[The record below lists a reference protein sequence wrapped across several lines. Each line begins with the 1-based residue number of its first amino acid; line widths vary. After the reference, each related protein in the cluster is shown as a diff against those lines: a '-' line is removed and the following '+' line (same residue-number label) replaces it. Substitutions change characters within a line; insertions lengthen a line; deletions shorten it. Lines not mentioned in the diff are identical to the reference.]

1 MLNLPNA
8 YTWLQSFSDRSDS
21 LLSVVL
27 SEGHGKRRAE
37 RGHLYLKNVW
47 SSVSWIK
54 HILPASSIL
63 SPIVLATL
71 RSVSFRKCNLYW
83 HYWWFDNGVAKVIC
97 GAKQDSLELICG
109 QELLASNTGV
119 GNLGAAVL
127 AFDDV
132 VCANLI
138 NDVYYGGVG
147 NLGAAVLA
155 FDDVVCANLINDVYY
170 GTRCT
175 HTKPH
180 VKSGLQWLG
189 DYTVLRCGCP
199 FCSYL
204 VFLRGGENELLR

>member
-138 NDVYYGGVG
+138 NDVYYG
-147 NLGAAVLA
+147 
-155 FDDVVCANLINDVYY
+155 
-170 GTRCT
+170 TRCT